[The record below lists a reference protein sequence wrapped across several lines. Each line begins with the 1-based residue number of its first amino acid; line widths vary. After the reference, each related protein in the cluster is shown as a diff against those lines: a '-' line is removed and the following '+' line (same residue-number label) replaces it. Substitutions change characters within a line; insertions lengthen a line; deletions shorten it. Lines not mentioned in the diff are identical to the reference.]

1 MHDAVLLIAGD
12 FLTVYPSTPGTY
24 PWRRAVFVVA
34 FCCSSLASL
43 VAFAAEPVKWLPAD
57 PYRIQ
62 AGDVLTVSVWKE
74 PDLQGDVLVRS
85 DGGLSF
91 PLTGDI
97 VAAGMT
103 VEELRAEIR
112 KRLDEY
118 VPDAAVTVAL
128 KASGGNRI
136 YVLGKVNRPGEYPFG
151 KPIDVM
157 QAISLAG
164 GMTPYASLNSIH
176 ILRRKAGGNQDAIP
190 FRYSDVEQGT
200 GLQQNILLVGGDT
213 VVVP

>member
-1 MHDAVLLIAGD
+1 VNRSVFDSVKRTGAALFLAACVAGHWVPAD
-12 FLTVYPSTPGTY
+12 
-24 PWRRAVFVVA
+24 
-34 FCCSSLASL
+34 
-43 VAFAAEPVKWLPAD
+43 AAEDPLVNFFG

-62 AGDVLTVSVWKE
+62 AGDLLTVSVWKE
-74 PDLQGDVLVRS
+74 PDLQGDVVVRS

-97 VAAGMT
+97 TASGMT
-103 VEELRAEIR
+103 VEQLRVEIA
-112 KRLDEY
+112 KRLEEY
-118 VPDAAVTVAL
+118 VPDAVVTVAL

-136 YVLGKVNRPGEYPFG
+136 YVLGKVNRPGEFAFV

-164 GMTPYASLNSIH
+164 GITPYASPNAMH
-176 ILRRKAGGNQDAIP
+176 VLRRKGGGYLDSIP
-190 FRYSDVEQGT
+190 FRYTEVEQGK
-200 GLQQNILLVGGDT
+200 GLEQNILLRGGDT